1 MAYQRKTIDLLLKR
15 LSPDAVVPS
24 YNNEGEDVAMDMT
37 AISVHYD
44 GDKDAYVYGTGWACA
59 TDVLAGMFAHPKSS
73 NCKHNYYLTNSVGI
87 IDTKGYR
94 GEIRAVFKHRDSL
107 NVRITNAAMIEWANL
122 PWYKRMAKGSFEKIR
137 GRLLSEFMEDP
148 CKYAPYQPG
157 DMAFQFYLSEVQ
169 LMKLKE
175 VEELPKGKRGT
186 NGFGSRD
193 NGKSV
198 IG

>member
-15 LSPDAVVPS
+15 THPDAVLPS
-24 YNNEGEDVAMDMT
+24 YNHAGEDVAMDMT
-37 AISVHYD
+37 AISVTYD
-44 GDKDAYVYGTGWACA
+44 ADKDAYVYGTGWSCA
-59 TDVLAGMFAHPKSS
+59 TDVLAGMFAHPRSS

-94 GEIRAVFKHRDSL
+94 GEIKAVFKHRDSL
-107 NVRITNAAMIEWANL
+107 TVRLTSAAMTEWANL
-122 PWYKRMAKGSFEKIR
+122 PWYKRISKGSFEKIR
-137 GRLLSEFMEDP
+137 DRLLDEFMADP

-175 VEELPKGKRGT
+175 VEELPASSRGDG
-186 NGFGSRD
+186 GFGSREH
-193 NGKSV
+193 GKAIV
-198 IG
+198 

>member
-24 YNNEGEDVAMDMT
+24 YNHEGEDVAMDMT
-37 AISVHYD
+37 AISVAYD
-44 GDKDAYVYGTGWACA
+44 PDKDAYVYGTGWACA
-59 TDVLAGMFAHPKSS
+59 TEVLAGMFVHPKSS
-73 NCKHNYYLTNSVGI
+73 NCKHNHYLTNSVGI
-87 IDTKGYR
+87 VDTKGYR
-94 GEIRAVFKHRDSL
+94 GEVRVVFKNRDSL
-107 NVRITNAAMIEWANL
+107 TTRITNAAIVEWAGL
-122 PWYKRMAKGSFEKIR
+122 PWYKRIAKNSFERIR
-137 GRLLSEFMEDP
+137 SRLLGEFMADP
-148 CKYAPYQPG
+148 CKYAPYKPG
-157 DMAFQFYLSEVQ
+157 DMTFQFYVTEIQ

-175 VEELPKGKRGT
+175 VDELPKSNRGE

>member
-24 YNNEGEDVAMDMT
+24 YNHKGEDVAMDMT

-44 GDKDAYVYGTGWACA
+44 ADKDAYVYGTGWSCA
-59 TDVLAGMFAHPKSS
+59 TEVLAGMFAHPKSS

-94 GEIRAVFKHRDSL
+94 GEIKAVFKHRDSL
-107 NVRITNAAMIEWANL
+107 TVRIASAAMAEWANL
-122 PWYKRMAKGSFEKIR
+122 PWYKRISKDSFEKIR
-137 GRLLSEFMEDP
+137 VRLLNEFMADP

-169 LMKLKE
+169 LMKLRE
-175 VEELPKGKRGT
+175 VKQLPTSNRGD

-193 NGKSV
+193 NGKSIV
-198 IG
+198 